1 MRHALALAAVL
12 PLALALFL
20 PPGDAAQE
28 SVLPQLQHLEN
39 LRGLVNV
46 DADSIEYL
54 AGQHALVARGG
65 VRATFGDALIT
76 ADEVT
81 VDLDDQSLVA
91 TGNVTMIRGLDHL
104 EGERVEYNYRTDQ
117 GAIYHGRGFLA
128 PTLSFSGEEIR
139 RQGPRQYWVR
149 EARITTCRLC
159 QPEPET
165 VDLELRTREATVY
178 QDDMVV
184 GRDASLWVRGVPV
197 LYAPVGAYPIGPRRT
212 GFLIPRVGYSNSNG
226 LYIRQPFFWA
236 ISPSMDATVTGIY
249 RSKRGI
255 ELDGEYRYVLDEAS
269 RGRLA
274 GQYVYDTDPG
284 PGAQNNRGAV
294 QWQHVQIF
302 SPTWTG
308 KADVQ
313 YQTDRTLQRAF
324 IDTPTLE
331 RTERTL
337 PARLFATQMTPRYM
351 LLGLVEYI
359 EDLSAVSETRT
370 ARLPEVGF
378 QWLPMQVG
386 RLPLEVEGGTTINYL
401 TRNGGVDTGRFDV
414 APAVALPLPVTPWLT
429 ATSTATLRETAYTQS
444 AQPGSGANRLLVDV
458 GEVATARF
466 ARRFESPGFGLLSL
480 THILEPG
487 LSYQYVP
494 AVDQQQLPQFDNA
507 DFVSPQ
513 NRATYRLGNR
523 LVARWRDESGQLR
536 SREVASFS
544 VAQSV
549 NLQPK
554 SFAFSNAYLTGL
566 TPERVDQAVKDIQP
580 LNTNFSQAQER
591 TWSNLVFRA
600 GVSPTSWLN
609 VHGAYAWNTE
619 LLRTEGINAFLELP
633 SWKFLTLEAG
643 YTIVKDRTTNGLV
656 GRVEFRPIRN
666 VSLDWLTRYEVD
678 TGTFNENTISVR
690 YGNCCWQVSLRF
702 RSLVQGPGQPHQTGF
717 TVNFELISPGQLR
730 PGAPERESLF

>member
-12 PLALALFL
+12 LLILAVFL
-20 PPGDAAQE
+20 PPGGAAQE

-46 DADSIEYL
+46 DADNIEYL
-54 AGQHALVARGG
+54 AGQRAIVARGG

-91 TGNVTMIRGLDHL
+91 TGNVTMIRGFDHL
-104 EGERVEYNYRTDQ
+104 EGDRIEYNYRTDQ

-149 EARITTCRLC
+149 EGRITTCRLC
-159 QPEPET
+159 QPEPEA
-165 VDLELRTREATVY
+165 VDFELRTREATVY
-178 QDDMVV
+178 QDDLVV

-197 LYAPVGAYPIGPRRT
+197 LYAPVGTIPIGPRRT

-226 LYIRQPFFWA
+226 FYLRQPFFWA

-255 ELDGEYRYVLDEAS
+255 ELDGEYRYILDEAS
-269 RGRLA
+269 NGTLS

-284 PGAQNNRGAV
+284 PDAQNNRGSIK
-294 QWQHVQIF
+294 WLHVQTF

-337 PARLFATQMTPRYM
+337 PARIFATQMTPQYM
-351 LLGLVEYI
+351 LLGLVEVI
-359 EDLSAVSETRT
+359 RDLSAVADTRT
-370 ARLPEVGF
+370 GRLPEVGF
-378 QWLPMQVG
+378 QWLPTQID
-386 RLPLEVEGGTTINYL
+386 RLPLDVEGGTSLNYL
-401 TRNGGVDTGRFDV
+401 SRNQGEDTGRFDIG
-414 APAVALPLPVTPWLT
+414 PAVSVPLPVTPWLM
-429 ATSTATLRETAYTQS
+429 ATSVATLHETAYTES
-444 AQPGSGANRLLVDV
+444 TQPGRSANRLLVDV

-487 LSYQYVP
+487 VSYQYVP
-494 AVDQQQLPQFDNA
+494 AVNQQQIPQFDTV
-507 DFVSPQ
+507 DFISPQ
-513 NRATYRLGNR
+513 NRVTYRLGNR
-523 LVARWRDESGQLR
+523 LVARSQDETGQLR
-536 SREVASFS
+536 SREVATFS

-549 NLQPK
+549 NLQPRA
-554 SFAFSNAYLTGL
+554 FAFSNAYLAGL
-566 TPERVDQAVKDIQP
+566 TPERVDQAIKDIRP
-580 LNTNFSQAQER
+580 LGTDFSEAQER

-609 VHGAYAWNTE
+609 LRGTYAWNTE
-619 LLRTEGINAFLELP
+619 RMRTEGINATLELP
-633 SWKFLTLEAG
+633 TWKFLTFEAG
-643 YTIVKDRTTNGLV
+643 YTFVKDRATNGLV
-656 GRVEFRPIRN
+656 GRVEVRPIRN
-666 VSLDWLTRYEVD
+666 ISLDWLTRYEVD

-702 RSLVQGPGQPHQTGF
+702 RRLIQGPGQPDQTGF
-717 TVNFELISPGQLR
+717 TVNFELISPGQVR
-730 PGAPERESLF
+730 PDTPERESLF

>member
-12 PLALALFL
+12 LLALSVFI
-20 PPGDAAQE
+20 PPGGAAQE
-28 SVLPQLQHLEN
+28 GVTPQMRRLES

-54 AGQHALVARGG
+54 AGQRAIVARGN
-65 VRATFGDALIT
+65 VRATLGEALVT

-81 VDLDDQSLVA
+81 VDLDDQTVVA
-91 TGNVTMIRGLDHL
+91 AGNVTMIRGLDHL

-117 GAIYHGRGFLA
+117 GVIYHGRGFLA
-128 PTLSFSGEEIR
+128 PTLSFTGEEIR

-149 EARITTCRLC
+149 EGRITTCRLC
-159 QPEPET
+159 QPEPEP

-226 LYIRQPFFWA
+226 FYIRQPFFWA
-236 ISPSMDATVTGIY
+236 ISPSMDATLTGIY

-255 ELDGEYRYVLDEAS
+255 EVDGEYRYILDEES

-274 GQYVYDTDPG
+274 GQYVYDTEPG
-284 PGAQNNRGAV
+284 VGAPNNRGAV
-294 QWQHVQIF
+294 QWQHVQTF

-313 YQTDRTLQRAF
+313 YQTDKTLQRAF
-324 IDTPTLE
+324 IDTPTLQ

-337 PARLFATQMTPRYM
+337 PARLFATQMTPQYM
-351 LLGLVEYI
+351 LLGMVEVI
-359 EDLSAVSETRT
+359 DDLSAVAETRT
-370 ARLPEVGF
+370 ARLPEAGF
-378 QWLPMQVG
+378 QWLPSQVN
-386 RLPLEVEGGTTINYL
+386 RLPLTVEGVTSLNYL
-401 TRNGGVDTGRFDV
+401 SSNQGIDTGRFDI
-414 APAVALPLPVTPWLT
+414 APAVAVPLPVTPWLT
-429 ATSTATLRETAYTQS
+429 ATSLGSLHETAYTAS
-444 AQPGSGANRLLVDV
+444 EQPGRTPNRFLVDL

-466 ARRFESPGFGLLSL
+466 ARRFESPGLGLLSL
-480 THILEPG
+480 THIVEPG

-494 AVDQQQLPQFDNA
+494 AVNQQQLPQFDNV
-507 DFVSPQ
+507 DFISPQ
-513 NRATYRLGNR
+513 NRITYRLGNR
-523 LVARWRDESGQLR
+523 LLARWRDEAGQIQ

-549 NLQPK
+549 NLQPRT
-554 SFAFSNAYLTGL
+554 FPFSNAYLAGL

-580 LNTNFSQAQER
+580 LSTTFSQAQER

-600 GVSPTSWLN
+600 GVSPTAWLN
-609 VHGAYAWNTE
+609 LRGAYAWNLE
-619 LLRTEGINAFLELP
+619 LLRTEGINAGLELP
-633 SWKFLTLEAG
+633 AWRFLNAEVG
-643 YTIVKDRTTNGLV
+643 YTFVKDRATNGVVARV
-656 GRVEFRPIRN
+656 GIRATPN
-666 VSLDWLTRYEVD
+666 INLDWLTRFEAT
-678 TGTFNENTISVR
+678 TGKFNENNITLR
-690 YGNCCWQVSLRF
+690 YTSCCWQVSLRF
-702 RSLVQGPGQPHQTGF
+702 RSLVQGPGQPNQTGF
-717 TVNFELISPGQLR
+717 TVNFELVSPGGVH
-730 PGAPERESLF
+730 PEAAERESLF

>member
-12 PLALALFL
+12 LLGLAVFL
-20 PPGDAAQE
+20 PPGGAAQE
-28 SVLPQLQHLEN
+28 SMLPQMRHLEN

-46 DADSIEYL
+46 DADSIDYV
-54 AGQHALVARGG
+54 AGQRAIVARGN

-91 TGNVTMIRGLDHL
+91 TGNVTIIRGLDHL
-104 EGERVEYNYRTDQ
+104 EGERIEYNYRTDQ
-117 GAIYHGRGFLA
+117 GVIYHGRGFLA
-128 PTLSFSGEEIR
+128 PTLSFTGEEIR

-149 EARITTCRLC
+149 EGRITTCRLC
-159 QPEPET
+159 QPEPEP

-197 LYAPVGAYPIGPRRT
+197 LYTPVGAYPIGPRRT

-226 LYIRQPFFWA
+226 FYIRQPFFWA

-249 RSKRGI
+249 RSKKGI
-255 ELDGEYRYVLDEAS
+255 EVDGEYRYILDEES

-274 GQYVYDTDPG
+274 GQYVYDTEPG
-284 PGAQNNRGAV
+284 PGVENNQGAI
-294 QWQHVQIF
+294 QWQHVQTLA
-302 SPTWTG
+302 PTWTG

-313 YQTDRTLQRAF
+313 YQTNPALQHEF
-324 IDTPTLE
+324 IDTPTLQ

-337 PARLFATQMTPRYM
+337 PARLFVTQMTPQYM
-351 LLGLVEYI
+351 LLGMVEYI
-359 EDLSAVSETRT
+359 EDVSAVAETKT
-370 ARLPEVGF
+370 SRLPEVGF
-378 QWLPMQVG
+378 QLLPMQVG
-386 RLPLEVEGGTTINYL
+386 RLPLAVEGGTTINYL
-401 TRNGGVDTGRFDV
+401 TGNGGADTGRFDIGAGV
-414 APAVALPLPVTPWLT
+414 GMPLAVTPWLM
-429 ATSTATLRETAYTQS
+429 ATSVGSLRETAYTLTEH
-444 AQPGSGANRLLVDV
+444 PGTTPNRFLVDL

-480 THILEPG
+480 THIVEPG

-494 AVDQQQLPQFDNA
+494 AVDQQELPQFDTV
-507 DFVSPQ
+507 DFISPQ
-513 NRATYRLGNR
+513 NRVTYRLGNR
-523 LVARWRDESGQLR
+523 LVARWKDEAGLLR

-549 NLQPK
+549 NLEPQ
-554 SFAFSNAYLTGL
+554 SFAFSNAYLAGL

-580 LNTNFSQAQER
+580 LNTSFSQAQER

-609 VHGAYAWNTE
+609 LRGTYAWNTE
-619 LLRTEGINAFLELP
+619 LLRTEGINATLELP
-633 SWKFLTLEAG
+633 SWKFLTVETG
-643 YTIVKDRTTNGLV
+643 YTFVKDRATNGLV
-656 GRVEFRPIRN
+656 GRIEVRPTQNIS
-666 VSLDWLTRYEVD
+666 VDWLTRYEVD
-678 TGTFNENTISVR
+678 TGTFNENTVTVR
-690 YGNCCWQVSLRF
+690 YTSCCWQVNLRF
-702 RSLVQGPGQPHQTGF
+702 RSLVQGPGLPNQTGF
-717 TVNFELISPGQLR
+717 TVNFELISPGQVH
-730 PGAPERESLF
+730 PDAPERESLF